1 MADEEPDMEVGP
13 TCTAEE
19 LAAQRYE
26 AAKANGD
33 VLELSSDDEDEPPA
47 KPQTPVKQPRRS
59 RLDDVT
65 FGADGRARDTH
76 TPQRARK
83 RRQIVISDD
92 DESEDDEEE
101 DEDDDESEEDEV
113 VFVAPPPRKK
123 RRSTPAPG
131 VTVAQLKD
139 RCRARGLKVGGTKS
153 ELLARLMSP
162 SAEDQAGYR
171 APRPLKANARTQYF
185 VDGRRVSKSQFDR
198 SQGYGG
204 FAAAMSQH
212 RAAEA
217 QHRAL
222 EAQHRALMAQSRQL
236 ERMFRGGFPW

>member
-1 MADEEPDMEVGP
+1 MADDDMEVGP

-26 AAKANGD
+26 AAKAKGD

-113 VFVAPPPRKK
+113 VFVTPPPRKK

-222 EAQHRALMAQSRQL
+222 EAQHRALMAQSRQM

>member
-1 MADEEPDMEVGP
+1 MD
-13 TCTAEE
+13 
-19 LAAQRYE
+19 QR
-26 AAKANGD
+26 GG
-33 VLELSSDDEDEPPA
+33 A
-47 KPQTPVKQPRRS
+47 KPQTPVKRS

-65 FGADGRARDTH
+65 FGAQH
-76 TPQRARK
+76 ARK

-92 DESEDDEEE
+92 DESEDDE
-101 DEDDDESEEDEV
+101 DAV
-113 VFVAPPPRKK
+113 VFVTPPRKK

-222 EAQHRALMAQSRQL
+222 EAQHRALMAQSRQM

>member
-1 MADEEPDMEVGP
+1 MADDDPDMEVGP

-26 AAKANGD
+26 AAKAKGD

-47 KPQTPVKQPRRS
+47 KPQTPRRS

-76 TPQRARK
+76 TQRK

-92 DESEDDEEE
+92 DESEEEE
-101 DEDDDESEEDEV
+101 EV
-113 VFVAPPPRKK
+113 VFVTPPPRKK

-153 ELLARLMSP
+153 ELLARLSNP
-162 SAEDQAGYR
+162 SAEDRAGY
-171 APRPLKANARTQYF
+171 RPLKANARTQYF

-198 SQGYGG
+198 SQGHGG
-204 FAAAMSQH
+204 FAAALS
-212 RAAEA
+212 

-222 EAQHRALMAQSRQL
+222 EAQHRALMAQSRQM

>member
-26 AAKANGD
+26 AAKAKGD

-76 TPQRARK
+76 TQRK

-92 DESEDDEEE
+92 EDSEE
-101 DEDDDESEEDEV
+101 EEDEV
-113 VFVAPPPRKK
+113 VFVTPPPRKK

-153 ELLARLMSP
+153 ELLARLSNP
-162 SAEDQAGYR
+162 SAEDRAGY
-171 APRPLKANARTQYF
+171 RPLKANARTQYF

-198 SQGYGG
+198 SQGHGG
-204 FAAAMSQH
+204 FAAALS
-212 RAAEA
+212 

>member
-1 MADEEPDMEVGP
+1 MADDDMEVGP

-26 AAKANGD
+26 TAKANGD

-76 TPQRARK
+76 AQQARK

-92 DESEDDEEE
+92 DESEDDEE
-101 DEDDDESEEDEV
+101 DEV
-113 VFVAPPPRKK
+113 VFVTPPRKK

-153 ELLARLMSP
+153 ELLARLSHP

-198 SQGYGG
+198 SQGYGGGG

>member
-26 AAKANGD
+26 AAKAKGD

-76 TPQRARK
+76 TQRK

-92 DESEDDEEE
+92 EDSEEE
-101 DEDDDESEEDEV
+101 EEEV
-113 VFVAPPPRKK
+113 VFVTPPPRKK

-153 ELLARLMSP
+153 ELLARLSNP
-162 SAEDQAGYR
+162 SAEDRAGY
-171 APRPLKANARTQYF
+171 RPLKANARTQYF

-198 SQGYGG
+198 SQGHGG
-204 FAAAMSQH
+204 FAAALS
-212 RAAEA
+212 

-222 EAQHRALMAQSRQL
+222 EAQHRALMAQSRQM

>member
-1 MADEEPDMEVGP
+1 MADDDMEVGR

-47 KPQTPVKQPRRS
+47 KPQTPRRS

-76 TPQRARK
+76 AQQARK

-92 DESEDDEEE
+92 DESEDDEE
-101 DEDDDESEEDEV
+101 DEV
-113 VFVAPPPRKK
+113 VYVTPPRKK

-139 RCRARGLKVGGTKS
+139 RCRARGLKVGGTKA
-153 ELLARLMSP
+153 ELLSRLMSP
-162 SAEDQAGYR
+162 SAEDRAGYR

-217 QHRAL
+217 QHRAA
-222 EAQHRALMAQSRQL
+222 EAQHRALMAQSRQM

>member
-1 MADEEPDMEVGP
+1 MEVGP

-113 VFVAPPPRKK
+113 VFVTPPPRKK

-212 RAAEA
+212 RA
-217 QHRAL
+217 L

>member
-113 VFVAPPPRKK
+113 VFVTPPPRKK

-139 RCRARGLKVGGTKS
+139 RCRARGLKVGGTKA
-153 ELLARLMSP
+153 ELLARLSHP
-162 SAEDQAGYR
+162 SAEDRAGY
-171 APRPLKANARTQYF
+171 RPLKANARTQYF

-222 EAQHRALMAQSRQL
+222 EAQHRALMAQSRQM

>member
-1 MADEEPDMEVGP
+1 MADDDMEVGR

-33 VLELSSDDEDEPPA
+33 VLEFSSDDEDEPPA
-47 KPQTPVKQPRRS
+47 KPQTPVKPRRS

-76 TPQRARK
+76 AQQARK

-92 DESEDDEEE
+92 DESEDDEE
-101 DEDDDESEEDEV
+101 DEV
-113 VFVAPPPRKK
+113 VFVTPPRKK

-139 RCRARGLKVGGTKS
+139 RCRARGLKVGGTKA
-153 ELLARLMSP
+153 ELLSRLMSP

-222 EAQHRALMAQSRQL
+222 EAQHRALMAQSRQM

>member
-1 MADEEPDMEVGP
+1 MADEEPDVEVGP

-26 AAKANGD
+26 AAKAKGD
-33 VLELSSDDEDEPPA
+33 VLELSSDDDEDEPPA
-47 KPQTPVKQPRRS
+47 KPQTPVKQPRHS

-76 TPQRARK
+76 AQRK

-92 DESEDDEEE
+92 ENSEEE
-101 DEDDDESEEDEV
+101 EEEV
-113 VFVAPPPRKK
+113 VFTPPPRKK

-153 ELLARLMSP
+153 ELLARLSHP

-222 EAQHRALMAQSRQL
+222 EAQHRALMAQSRQM

>member
-1 MADEEPDMEVGP
+1 MADDDMEVGP

-26 AAKANGD
+26 AAKAKGD
-33 VLELSSDDEDEPPA
+33 VLELSSDDDEDEPPA
-47 KPQTPVKQPRRS
+47 KPQTPRRS

-76 TPQRARK
+76 AQRK

-92 DESEDDEEE
+92 EDDEE
-101 DEDDDESEEDEV
+101 ESEEDEV
-113 VFVAPPPRKK
+113 VFVTPPRKK

-212 RAAEA
+212 RTAEA

-222 EAQHRALMAQSRQL
+222 EAQHRALMAQSRQM

>member
-26 AAKANGD
+26 AARGKGD

-76 TPQRARK
+76 TQRK

-92 DESEDDEEE
+92 EDSE
-101 DEDDDESEEDEV
+101 EEDEV
-113 VFVAPPPRKK
+113 VFVTPPRKK

-153 ELLARLMSP
+153 ELLSRLANP
-162 SAEDQAGYR
+162 SAEDRAGYR

-185 VDGRRVSKSQFDR
+185 VDCRRVSKSQFDR

-217 QHRAL
+217 QHRAA
-222 EAQHRALMAQSRQL
+222 EAQHRALMAQSRQM

>member
-26 AAKANGD
+26 AAKAKGD

-76 TPQRARK
+76 TQRK

-92 DESEDDEEE
+92 EDSEEE
-101 DEDDDESEEDEV
+101 EEEV
-113 VFVAPPPRKK
+113 VFVTPPPRKK

-153 ELLARLMSP
+153 ELLARLSNP
-162 SAEDQAGYR
+162 SAEDRAGYR

-198 SQGYGG
+198 SQGHGG
-204 FAAAMSQH
+204 FAAALS
-212 RAAEA
+212 

>member
-1 MADEEPDMEVGP
+1 MDRRGGA
-13 TCTAEE
+13 
-19 LAAQRYE
+19 
-26 AAKANGD
+26 
-33 VLELSSDDEDEPPA
+33 S
-47 KPQTPVKQPRRS
+47 PQTFVKRRS
-59 RLDDVT
+59 RLDEVT

-76 TPQRARK
+76 SRHARK

-92 DESEDDEEE
+92 DESEDDENA
-101 DEDDDESEEDEV
+101 V
-113 VFVAPPPRKK
+113 VFVTPPRKK

-139 RCRARGLKVGGTKS
+139 RCRARGLKVGGTKA
-153 ELLARLMSP
+153 ELLSRLMSP
-162 SAEDQAGYR
+162 SAEDRAGYR

-217 QHRAL
+217 QHRAA
-222 EAQHRALMAQSRQL
+222 EAQHRALMAQSRQM

>member
-26 AAKANGD
+26 AARGKGD

-76 TPQRARK
+76 TQRK

-92 DESEDDEEE
+92 EESE
-101 DEDDDESEEDEV
+101 EEDEV
-113 VFVAPPPRKK
+113 VFVTPPRKK

-153 ELLARLMSP
+153 ELLARLSNP
-162 SAEDQAGYR
+162 SAEDRAGY
-171 APRPLKANARTQYF
+171 RPLKANARTQYF

-198 SQGYGG
+198 SQGHGG
-204 FAAAMSQH
+204 FAAALS
-212 RAAEA
+212 

-222 EAQHRALMAQSRQL
+222 EAQHRALMAQSRQM

>member
-26 AAKANGD
+26 AAKAKGD

-47 KPQTPVKQPRRS
+47 KPQTPRRS

-76 TPQRARK
+76 AQRK

-92 DESEDDEEE
+92 EDSEEE
-101 DEDDDESEEDEV
+101 EEEV
-113 VFVAPPPRKK
+113 VFVTPPPRKK

-139 RCRARGLKVGGTKS
+139 RCRARGLKVGGTKA
-153 ELLARLMSP
+153 ELLARLSNP
-162 SAEDQAGYR
+162 SAEDRAGY
-171 APRPLKANARTQYF
+171 RPLKANARTQYF

-222 EAQHRALMAQSRQL
+222 EAQHRALMAQSRQM

>member
-1 MADEEPDMEVGP
+1 MD
-13 TCTAEE
+13 
-19 LAAQRYE
+19 QR
-26 AAKANGD
+26 GG
-33 VLELSSDDEDEPPA
+33 A

-65 FGADGRARDTH
+65 FGSDGRARDTH
-76 TPQRARK
+76 TQHRK

-92 DESEDDEEE
+92 EESE
-101 DEDDDESEEDEV
+101 EEDEV
-113 VFVAPPPRKK
+113 VFVTPPRKK

-139 RCRARGLKVGGTKS
+139 RCRARGLKVGGTKA
-153 ELLARLMSP
+153 ELLSRLMSP
-162 SAEDQAGYR
+162 SAEDRAGYR

-217 QHRAL
+217 QHRAA
-222 EAQHRALMAQSRQL
+222 EAQHRALMAQSRQM

>member
-1 MADEEPDMEVGP
+1 MADDDMEVGR

-76 TPQRARK
+76 AQQARK

-92 DESEDDEEE
+92 DESEDDE
-101 DEDDDESEEDEV
+101 DAV
-113 VFVAPPPRKK
+113 VFVTPPRKK

-217 QHRAL
+217 QHRAA
-222 EAQHRALMAQSRQL
+222 EAQHRALMAQSRQM

>member
-26 AAKANGD
+26 AAKAKGD

-76 TPQRARK
+76 TQRK

-92 DESEDDEEE
+92 EDSEEE
-101 DEDDDESEEDEV
+101 EEEV
-113 VFVAPPPRKK
+113 VFVTPPPRKK

-222 EAQHRALMAQSRQL
+222 EAQHRALMAQSRQM

>member
-1 MADEEPDMEVGP
+1 MADDDMEVGP

-26 AAKANGD
+26 AAKAKGD

-47 KPQTPVKQPRRS
+47 KPQTPIKPRRS

-65 FGADGRARDTH
+65 FGNDGRARDMH
-76 TPQRARK
+76 TQRK

-92 DESEDDEEE
+92 ENSEEE
-101 DEDDDESEEDEV
+101 EEEV
-113 VFVAPPPRKK
+113 VFVTPPPRKK

-198 SQGYGG
+198 SQGHGG

>member
-1 MADEEPDMEVGP
+1 MADDDMEVGR

-76 TPQRARK
+76 AQQARK

-92 DESEDDEEE
+92 DESEDDE
-101 DEDDDESEEDEV
+101 DAV
-113 VFVAPPPRKK
+113 VFVTSPRKK

-139 RCRARGLKVGGTKS
+139 RCRARGLKVGGTKA
-153 ELLARLMSP
+153 ELLARLSNP
-162 SAEDQAGYR
+162 SAEDRAGY
-171 APRPLKANARTQYF
+171 RPLKANARTQYF

-222 EAQHRALMAQSRQL
+222 EAQHRALMAQSRQM

>member
-1 MADEEPDMEVGP
+1 MEVGR

-47 KPQTPVKQPRRS
+47 KPQTPRRS

-76 TPQRARK
+76 AQQARK

-92 DESEDDEEE
+92 DESEDDEE
-101 DEDDDESEEDEV
+101 DEV
-113 VFVAPPPRKK
+113 VYVTPPRKK

-131 VTVAQLKD
+131 VTCALTVA
-139 RCRARGLKVGGTKS
+139 T
-153 ELLARLMSP
+153 SP
-162 SAEDQAGYR
+162 SRD
-171 APRPLKANARTQYF
+171 
-185 VDGRRVSKSQFDR
+185 
-198 SQGYGG
+198 
-204 FAAAMSQH
+204 
-212 RAAEA
+212 
-217 QHRAL
+217 AL
-222 EAQHRALMAQSRQL
+222 
-236 ERMFRGGFPW
+236 

>member
-1 MADEEPDMEVGP
+1 MADDDMEVGR

-26 AAKANGD
+26 AAKAKGD

-76 TPQRARK
+76 TQRK

-92 DESEDDEEE
+92 EDSEEE
-101 DEDDDESEEDEV
+101 EEDEV
-113 VFVAPPPRKK
+113 VFVTPPRKK

-153 ELLARLMSP
+153 ELLARLSHP

-222 EAQHRALMAQSRQL
+222 EAQHRALMAQSRQM

>member
-26 AAKANGD
+26 AAKAKGD

-47 KPQTPVKQPRRS
+47 KPQTPRRS

-76 TPQRARK
+76 AQRK

-113 VFVAPPPRKK
+113 VFVTPPPRKK

-222 EAQHRALMAQSRQL
+222 EAQHRALMAQSRQM

>member
-1 MADEEPDMEVGP
+1 
-13 TCTAEE
+13 
-19 LAAQRYE
+19 
-26 AAKANGD
+26 
-33 VLELSSDDEDEPPA
+33 
-47 KPQTPVKQPRRS
+47 
-59 RLDDVT
+59 
-65 FGADGRARDTH
+65 
-76 TPQRARK
+76 
-83 RRQIVISDD
+83 
-92 DESEDDEEE
+92 
-101 DEDDDESEEDEV
+101 
-113 VFVAPPPRKK
+113 
-123 RRSTPAPG
+123 
-131 VTVAQLKD
+131 
-139 RCRARGLKVGGTKS
+139 
-153 ELLARLMSP
+153 MSP
-162 SAEDQAGYR
+162 SAEDRAGYR

>member
-1 MADEEPDMEVGP
+1 MADDDMEVGR

-76 TPQRARK
+76 TQRK

-92 DESEDDEEE
+92 ESEDDEE
-101 DEDDDESEEDEV
+101 DAV
-113 VFVAPPPRKK
+113 VFVTPPRKK

-153 ELLARLMSP
+153 ELLARLSHP

-222 EAQHRALMAQSRQL
+222 EAQHRALMAQSRQM

>member
-1 MADEEPDMEVGP
+1 MDDDDMEVGP

-26 AAKANGD
+26 AAKAKGD

-47 KPQTPVKQPRRS
+47 KPQTPRRS

-76 TPQRARK
+76 TQRK

-92 DESEDDEEE
+92 ENSEEE
-101 DEDDDESEEDEV
+101 EEEV
-113 VFVAPPPRKK
+113 VFVTPPPRKK

-153 ELLARLMSP
+153 ELLARLSHP

-171 APRPLKANARTQYF
+171 APRPLKANATTQYF

-217 QHRAL
+217 QHRAA

>member
-1 MADEEPDMEVGP
+1 MADDDMEVGR

-26 AAKANGD
+26 AAKAKGD

-47 KPQTPVKQPRRS
+47 KPQTPAKPRRS

-65 FGADGRARDTH
+65 FGKDGRARDTH
-76 TPQRARK
+76 TQRK

-92 DESEDDEEE
+92 EDSEEEEE
-101 DEDDDESEEDEV
+101 DAV
-113 VFVAPPPRKK
+113 VFVTPPRKK

-222 EAQHRALMAQSRQL
+222 EAQHRALMAQSRQM

>member
-1 MADEEPDMEVGP
+1 MEVGR

-26 AAKANGD
+26 AAKAKGD

-101 DEDDDESEEDEV
+101 DEDDDESEEEEV
-113 VFVAPPPRKK
+113 VFVTPPPRKK

-139 RCRARGLKVGGTKS
+139 RCRARGLKVGGTKA
-153 ELLARLMSP
+153 ELLARLSNP

-222 EAQHRALMAQSRQL
+222 EAQHRALMAQSRQM

>member
-1 MADEEPDMEVGP
+1 MDDDDMEVGP

-26 AAKANGD
+26 AAKAKGD

-47 KPQTPVKQPRRS
+47 KPQTPVKPRRS

-76 TPQRARK
+76 AQQARK

-92 DESEDDEEE
+92 ENSEEE
-101 DEDDDESEEDEV
+101 EEEV
-113 VFVAPPPRKK
+113 VFVTPPPRKK

-139 RCRARGLKVGGTKS
+139 RCRARGLKVGGTKA
-153 ELLARLMSP
+153 ELLARLSNP
-162 SAEDQAGYR
+162 SAEDRAGY
-171 APRPLKANARTQYF
+171 RPLKANARTQYF

-222 EAQHRALMAQSRQL
+222 EAQHRALMAQSRQM

>member
-1 MADEEPDMEVGP
+1 
-13 TCTAEE
+13 
-19 LAAQRYE
+19 
-26 AAKANGD
+26 
-33 VLELSSDDEDEPPA
+33 
-47 KPQTPVKQPRRS
+47 
-59 RLDDVT
+59 VT

-76 TPQRARK
+76 TQRK

-92 DESEDDEEE
+92 EDDDEEE
-101 DEDDDESEEDEV
+101 EEV
-113 VFVAPPPRKK
+113 VFVTPPPRKK

-153 ELLARLMSP
+153 ELLARLSNP
-162 SAEDQAGYR
+162 SAEDRAGYR

-217 QHRAL
+217 QHRAA
-222 EAQHRALMAQSRQL
+222 EAQHRALMAQSRQM